1 MSSFKSKEN
10 LLDIIGPKT
19 CTTSWAFAMLT
30 LQDILYTGITE
41 QVEALCNDNLQSQKK
56 NQF

>member
-1 MSSFKSKEN
+1 MSSFKSEEN

-19 CTTSWAFAMLT
+19 CTTSWTFAMLT

-41 QVEALCNDNLQSQKK
+41 QVEALCNDNLKSQKK
-56 NQF
+56 RKI